1 MADEESVE
9 KHHLTPLVRILGWQ
23 SVGCD
28 PTIMGIGP
36 VEAIR
41 ILCKKSG
48 VELNK
53 IDLIE
58 VFS

>member
-1 MADEESVE
+1 MADEQSVS
-9 KHHLTPLVRILGWQ
+9 KHHLTPLLRIIGWQ

-41 ILCKKSG
+41 ILCKKTG
-48 VELNK
+48 VSLDK
-53 IDLIE
+53 VDLIE
-58 VFS
+58 VF